1 MILTMNNKLKKLYDI
16 SCGVAPH
23 TQPPT
28 MSPNAV
34 AQKRSLVLDKC
45 FLKVSTN

>member
-1 MILTMNNKLKKLYDI
+1 MNNKLKKLFDI

-34 AQKRSLVLDKC
+34 A
-45 FLKVSTN
+45 